1 MSFLLKDQVYEKL
14 LGLLNEGKLEP
25 GKTYSL
31 NALAADLNM
40 SRTPVRD
47 AIMKLADERRLDLLP
62 SRGVRLHQMT
72 EEEMHQH
79 YHFSTAIEGYCA
91 ACLAKAYEENPNNI
105 YVRQMEKDLEGMVE
119 LAGEEGDFSSFF
131 ALDQDFH
138 RKLLESLEDDYF
150 RSLQYSPMGFFGHP
164 ELQRSPEKLPRKSV
178 CQCHENILNAVREG
192 NPVEAY
198 QAVMEHAKLMYQG
211 L

>member
-105 YVRQMEKDLEGMVE
+105 YVRQMEKDLEGMAE
-119 LAGEEGDFSSFF
+119 LAGKKETSLHFSPWIRTFTESCWNRWRTITFV
-131 ALDQDFH
+131 ACSI
-138 RKLLESLEDDYF
+138 LLWVFSATQNCSVL
-150 RSLQYSPMGFFGHP
+150 
-164 ELQRSPEKLPRKSV
+164 RKSFP
-178 CQCHENILNAVREG
+178 ENPSVN
-192 NPVEAY
+192 
-198 QAVMEHAKLMYQG
+198 VMRIS
-211 L
+211 